1 MINYMQYENILSTYF
16 LQATSLQKVR
26 HGCLQRL
33 QQQAGHAARAVQQTS
48 EVSHDDDDDDD
59 IDDNDDQGVPVL
71 PRWDVPAVSRRQHLQ
86 QRWVVFCVQKMQRYT
101 LIGLQLQLIL
111 LGK

>member
-1 MINYMQYENILSTYF
+1 M
-16 LQATSLQKVR
+16 
-26 HGCLQRL
+26 
-33 QQQAGHAARAVQQTS
+33 
-48 EVSHDDDDDDD
+48 SHDDDDDDD

-86 QRWVVFCVQKMQRYT
+86 QRWLVVCVQKMQRYT

-111 LGK
+111 LGKYFYATNNPNKYLHYILTQHICVWRL

>member
-1 MINYMQYENILSTYF
+1 MNEIELQTSHAYF

-48 EVSHDDDDDDD
+48 EVSLDDDDDDD
-59 IDDNDDQGVPVL
+59 DNDDDNDDQGVPVL
-71 PRWDVPAVSRRQHLQ
+71 PR
-86 QRWVVFCVQKMQRYT
+86 
-101 LIGLQLQLIL
+101 
-111 LGK
+111 

>member
-1 MINYMQYENILSTYF
+1 M
-16 LQATSLQKVR
+16 R

-48 EVSHDDDDDDD
+48 EVSHDADDDDDD
-59 IDDNDDQGVPVL
+59 DNDDDDDDNDGQGVPVL
-71 PRWDVPAVSRRQHLQ
+71 PRWDVPAVSRSQHLQ
-86 QRWVVFCVQKMQRYT
+86 QRWVVICVQKMQRYT

-111 LGK
+111 LGKYFYATNIIIQ

>member
-1 MINYMQYENILSTYF
+1 MRLSYKYF

-48 EVSHDDDDDDD
+48 EVSHDDDYNDDDNND
-59 IDDNDDQGVPVL
+59 NDDNDDQGVPVL
-71 PRWDVPAVSRRQHLQ
+71 PR
-86 QRWVVFCVQKMQRYT
+86 
-101 LIGLQLQLIL
+101 
-111 LGK
+111 